1 MGKLG
6 INPLS
11 RYNRRIGD
19 RANVSSP
26 RVTLST
32 ISRWG
37 CESCVC
43 MCMYMRREERF
54 LSARI
59 LIKSNSGKAT
69 VHGSSTRSKYRVV
82 RDVGS
87 EIYITT
93 RGETQWPADHVNRHE
108 SDVYSFAVVRRL
120 SGGSFLLA
128 ICPR

>member
-1 MGKLG
+1 MGELG

-32 ISRWG
+32 
-37 CESCVC
+37 